1 MIIFNIIFR
10 TIILII
16 IIIIIIIIIMK
27 MLYAPTAPALFGVS
41 CWDNLQ
47 SIHD

>member
-16 IIIIIIIIIMK
+16 IIIIIINMK
-27 MLYAPTAPALFGVS
+27 MLYAPTAPALFGVF
-41 CWDNLQ
+41 CRDNLQ